1 MPFGQVDRAKG
12 ALYPKLCTMLLDH
25 KHELS
30 DQGWCVF
37 VLFFQPRLL
46 LSFCFNFSFF
56 CSPNKDILSN
66 LGFVVMPVLI
76 QYNCTSI
83 PLKATFAKVDNSNF
97 CFCFYFSCRLIFPK
111 QSLLEKT
118 IYIFCIHA
126 LFYGTNSYALNHL
139 ITFHIKNI

>member
-1 MPFGQVDRAKG
+1 MVDHCNNSST
-12 ALYPKLCTMLLDH
+12 LIN
-25 KHELS
+25 
-30 DQGWCVF
+30 
-37 VLFFQPRLL
+37 VLGSLGCSNFLQSIL
-46 LSFCFNFSFF
+46 LSTVSYAAFCFNFSLL

-97 CFCFYFSCRLIFPK
+97 CFCFYFSCHLIFPK

-118 IYIFCIHA
+118 IYNFCIHA
-126 LFYGTNSYALNHL
+126 LFYGTNSYAHNHL
-139 ITFHIKNI
+139 ITFHIKNS